1 MRTNKSWGIN
11 RSTDSGHGRAMI
23 GIPVSVLAEYKGMQ
37 MCTEAYLSCTIWA
50 MSKAYITQS
59 TKILDVQKFP
69 G

>member
-1 MRTNKSWGIN
+1 
-11 RSTDSGHGRAMI
+11 MI
-23 GIPVSVLAEYKGMQ
+23 GTPVSDLAESKGMQ

-59 TKILDVQKFP
+59 SKILDVQKFP